1 MKANF
6 LKFIIPISLIA
17 LIILGIIPCMASAL
31 DWHSYLGHSHHSHF
45 RNSHHPFSG
54 NSNTGDSNT
63 GDSNTGNSNTGNSES
78 GNTDTENSNTEN
90 SQVLNSSTEK
100 SSDIN
105 SGNENSG
112 IVNSIEMNSDDANS
126 SYFNSSDVDSSSI
139 NSSIENNSNV
149 NSSDVDSSSLNPN
162 TVNSSAVDSSA
173 VNSSTSSIVDS
184 STVDSSTSSVVDS
197 SSGES
202 RESQSSSSSSSNSG
216 TGLFYREPATNVLAK
231 ELTSRNIAN
240 DNHIKYDFTENNTCI
255 TYIEFDALRTFQ
267 KTTTVVEELKNK
279 SIFVSKN
286 PVGRIYKYVNI
297 WVGNKGAGLPTSLK
311 NGIVAFKVEKS
322 WINNSNVNE
331 SLITLQWYNNSWE
344 TLYTEKVGKDDN
356 YAYFESKTPGFS
368 LFAITEYKVELDKNG
383 TDGSRKVDINGSLNN
398 SRDSR
403 GEQARGASKI
413 LMAIF
418 LPLTL
423 AGYFVVRKK
432 I

>member
-17 LIILGIIPCMASAL
+17 LIILGIIPCMVSAL

-173 VNSSTSSIVDS
+173 VNSSTSSVA
-184 STVDSSTSSVVDS
+184 DS

-255 TYIEFDALRTFQ
+255 TYIELDALRTFQ
-267 KTTTVVEELKNK
+267 NTTTVVEELKNK

-344 TLYTEKVGKDDN
+344 TLYTEKVGGDDN

>member
-17 LIILGIIPCMASAL
+17 LIILGIIPCMVSAL

-63 GDSNTGNSNTGNSES
+63 VDSNTGNSNTGNSES

-173 VNSSTSSIVDS
+173 VNSSTSSVA
-184 STVDSSTSSVVDS
+184 DS

-344 TLYTEKVGKDDN
+344 TLYTEKVGGDDN